1 MWELP
6 KASST
11 LFTTGSGPEQQQP
24 LETHACNANGEVAR
38 AEVEAEGPG
47 QDMWSGADSPSQA
60 RNI

>member
-1 MWELP
+1 M
-6 KASST
+6 
-11 LFTTGSGPEQQQP
+11 TGSGPEQQQP

-47 QDMWSGADSPSQA
+47 QDMWSGAGSPSQA